1 MVLIIS
7 IKLSWQR
14 ICLQGKEA
22 ENVEQVY
29 TKQSFFFSLKT
40 SSKMVRKLSGVILV
54 LCRITLGNK
63 LDKRENTVSKTVVT
77 LYLNPLPQ
85 RV

>member
-1 MVLIIS
+1 MDVFLIIS

-29 TKQSFFFSLKT
+29 RKQSFFFSLKT
-40 SSKMVRKLSGVILV
+40 SSKMVIKLSGVMLV
-54 LCRITLGNK
+54 LCRIILGNK
-63 LDKRENTVSKTVVT
+63 LDERAFLKLWLCYT
-77 LYLNPLPQ
+77 
-85 RV
+85 